1 MRAKSEGKLVLFIV
15 GGKTGIG
22 HELGG
27 CSLPSA
33 PDLGRRKLHS
43 VVRAGQA
50 AVIGREQ
57 IIALSLRDVSK
68 VRLPGIGK
76 EDGSAALV
84 KPVNLLLANQE
95 DAAQDDFRHAM
106 RMSLAIGKSQR
117 GAPRPAEDLPAINAE
132 VLADFFNVGDQV
144 PGGVG
149 FQRRIRRAL
158 AASALVKIHDAVFFR
173 MEEAALL
180 GIRAAAGTS
189 VKKNYRLA
197 GGMATFLK
205 VDFVERR
212 DAEFARSVW

>member
-43 VVRAGQA
+43 VVRAGEA
-50 AVIGREQ
+50 AVIGGEQ
-57 IIALSLRDVSK
+57 IIALSFRDVSK
-68 VRLPGIGK
+68 VRLPGVGK

-95 DAAQDDFRHAM
+95 DAAQDDFRHALG
-106 RMSLAIGKSQR
+106 MSLAIGEGES
-117 GAPRPAEDLPAINAE
+117 GTPRSAKDLPALNAE
-132 VLADFFNVGDQV
+132 VLANFFDVRDQV
-144 PGGVG
+144 PGGVC
-149 FQRRIRRAL
+149 FQGRIRRAL

-180 GIRAAAGTS
+180 GVRAAAGTA
-189 VKKNYRLA
+189 VKKNHRLA
-197 GGMATFLK
+197 GGIAAFLEIDL
-205 VDFVERR
+205 VNWR
-212 DAEFARSVW
+212 DA